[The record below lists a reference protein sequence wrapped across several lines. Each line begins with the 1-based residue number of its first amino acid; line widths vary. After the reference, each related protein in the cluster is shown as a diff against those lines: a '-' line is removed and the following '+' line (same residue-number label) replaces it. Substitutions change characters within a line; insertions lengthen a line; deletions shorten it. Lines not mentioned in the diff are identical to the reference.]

1 MEENKSIEHVL
12 DNMDKNKVYK
22 TKSSILLSLILII
35 AGAISLAIYAAFEW
49 KSTDTFPHFLFIAGI
64 SGILIGIFMYFFRKS
79 HYVLAENK
87 QKLIKSEVYFK
98 INEQDKLVKLIETGN
113 LAEIK
118 TLKPSISDGLKLRV
132 VATKDGQICLSQV
145 IAYITN
151 EYINISTVQ
160 QHPVNDARILI
171 DYSRQNS
178 SK

>member
-1 MEENKSIEHVL
+1 
-12 DNMDKNKVYK
+12 
-22 TKSSILLSLILII
+22 
-35 AGAISLAIYAAFEW
+35 
-49 KSTDTFPHFLFIAGI
+49 
-64 SGILIGIFMYFFRKS
+64 MYFFRKS

-118 TLKPSISDGLKLRV
+118 TLKPSISDGLKLRI